1 MLDRINQLKLK
12 FWPWNKIQLL
22 ENKISKLNVELAK
35 ERDQH
40 AETKSQNVALKG
52 EIKIHQDRSA
62 EREKHM
68 RKMVNIIAIKGG
80 IIQ

>member
-1 MLDRINQLKLK
+1 MLNKWKFRI
-12 FWPWNKIQLL
+12 WPWKLIAEL
-22 ENKISKLNVELAK
+22 ESQVSRLNAEVAREKAHHTNTKLE
-35 ERDQH
+35 
-40 AETKSQNVALKG
+40 NVALKG

-80 IIQ
+80 ILQ